1 MGIAVILGLDMGRA
15 GERLGESLARLAPA
29 MLVRAGLPPR
39 RVRSVLVGALPLTD
53 AAKAALALAG
63 AGGAPVDVRLA
74 RELFLVRSVAVP
86 AAARKDAA
94 GAVALQLR
102 QSMPGQAEGLVWRHV
117 DGGSGEA
124 VDVFILKSARL
135 TELVQAAGVTV
146 RRVLIDGVEAAPLFD
161 ARAETDRVERFWNR
175 AVPVVA
181 VVALVAVLA
190 VQWLAV
196 MRAEG
201 SVAEAEARLAAMR
214 DEAAAARAEA
224 EARNAQMTAEMAD
237 AARLVRESRRLAL
250 VADLTRV
257 LGDGVWLSSLALD
270 GGVMRVSGFA
280 EGEVADVLAAIRP
293 LDWVEAVD
301 LDGAVAVDAASGE
314 RRFQLVITVKAGG
327 GA

>member
-190 VQWLAV
+190 VQWLAL

-201 SVAEAEARLAAMR
+201 AVAEAEARLAALR
-214 DEAAAARAEA
+214 DEAAVARAEA
-224 EARNAQMTAEMAD
+224 EDRNARSAAQMAD
-237 AARLVRESRRLAL
+237 VARLVRESQRLVL
-250 VADLTRV
+250 LADLTRV
-257 LGDGVWLSSLALD
+257 LGDEVWLSSFAVDGAVLRLA
-270 GGVMRVSGFA
+270 GFSSA
-280 EGEVADVLAAIRP
+280 DVADVLAAVRP
-293 LDWVEAVD
+293 LEWVEAVD
-301 LDGAVAVDAASGE
+301 LDGAVAVDAATGD
-314 RRFQLVITVKAGG
+314 RRFQLIVTLRSGG

>member
-15 GERLGESLARLAPA
+15 GERLGESLARMAPA
-29 MLVRAGLPPR
+29 ALVRAGLPPR

-53 AAKAALALAG
+53 PAKAALALAG
-63 AGGAPVDVRLA
+63 AGGAPVDVRLS
-74 RELFLVRSVAVP
+74 RELFLIRSVAVP
-86 AAARKDAA
+86 PAARKDAA

-102 QSMPGQAEGLVWRHV
+102 QSMPGQADGLVWRHAEGT
-117 DGGSGEA
+117 GGA
-124 VDVFILKSARL
+124 VDVYILKSARL
-135 TELVQAAGVTV
+135 TEVLQGAGVTV
-146 RRVLIDGVEAAPLFD
+146 RRVLIDGVDAAPLYD
-161 ARAETDRVERFWNR
+161 ARAETDRPERFWNR
-175 AVPVVA
+175 AVPVVG
-181 VVALVAVLA
+181 ALALLAVLA
-190 VQWLAV
+190 VQGLAV

-201 SVAEAEARLAAMR
+201 AVAEAEARLATLR

-237 AARLVRESRRLAL
+237 AARLLRESRRLAL

-270 GGVMRVSGFA
+270 GGTLRVSGFSSGDVA
-280 EGEVADVLAAIRP
+280 EVLAAIRP

-301 LDGAVAVDAASGE
+301 LDGAVAVDAASGD
-314 RRFQLVITVKAGG
+314 RRFQLIVTLRSGE

>member
-1 MGIAVILGLDMGRA
+1 MGIAVNLGLEMGRA
-15 GERLGESLARLAPA
+15 GERLGESLARMAPA
-29 MLVRAGLPPR
+29 ALVRAGLPPR
-39 RVRSVLVGALPLTD
+39 RVRSVLVGTLPLTD
-53 AAKAALALAG
+53 PARAALALAG
-63 AGGAPVDVRLA
+63 AEGAPVDIRLS
-74 RELFLVRSVAVP
+74 RELFLVRSVSVP
-86 AAARKDAA
+86 QAARKDAA

-117 DGGSGEA
+117 EGPGDGVE
-124 VDVFILKSARL
+124 VFILKAARL
-135 TELVQAAGVTV
+135 TELLQGAGVTV
-146 RRVLIDGVEAAPLFD
+146 RQVLIDGVDAPPLFD
-161 ARAETDRVERFWNR
+161 ARNETDRAERFWNR

-181 VVALVAVLA
+181 VLALAAVLG
-190 VQWLAV
+190 VQGLAV

-201 SVAEAEARLAAMR
+201 AVAEAGARLAALR

-270 GGVMRVSGFA
+270 GGMMRISGFSSGDVA
-280 EGEVADVLAAIRP
+280 EVLAAIRP

-301 LDGAVAVDAASGE
+301 LDGAVAVDGASGD
-314 RRFQLVITVKAGG
+314 RRFQLLVTLKSGEG
-327 GA
+327 E

>member
-29 MLVRAGLPPR
+29 ALVRAGLPPR
-39 RVRSVLVGALPLTD
+39 RVRSVLVGALPLTEP
-53 AAKAALALAG
+53 AKAALALAG
-63 AGGAPVDVRLA
+63 AGGAPVDVRLSK
-74 RELFLVRSVAVP
+74 ELFLVRSVAVP

-102 QSMPGQAEGLVWRHV
+102 QSMPGQAEGLVWRHE
-117 DGGSGEA
+117 DRPGEA

-135 TELVQAAGVTV
+135 TELLQGAGVTV
-146 RRVLIDGVEAAPLFD
+146 RRVLIDGVDAAPLFD
-161 ARAETDRVERFWNR
+161 ARDETDRVERFWNR
-175 AVPVVA
+175 AVPLLA
-181 VVALVAVLA
+181 AVALAAVLA
-190 VQWLAV
+190 VQGLAV

-201 SVAEAEARLAAMR
+201 AVAEAEARLAALR

-237 AARLVRESRRLAL
+237 AARLIRESRRLAL

-280 EGEVADVLAAIRP
+280 DGEVADVLAAIRP

-301 LDGAVAVDAASGE
+301 LDGAVAADAASGD
-314 RRFQLVITVKAGG
+314 RRFQLLITVKAGG